1 MLNKL
6 IREYQDLFNEEIEL
20 LTFLDLDEEEQIK
33 ILEEC
38 ITKKQKLYENDYFND
53 NYMEIVE

>member
-1 MLNKL
+1 VLNKL